1 MTLAISV
8 AEPRSRIAAR
18 GRWRWPET
26 AFWLG
31 VAGCYLV
38 FPGHLQLLAQVII
51 AGLFALSL
59 DLLLGF
65 CGIASMGHAAF
76 FGIGAYAAARLALA
90 GWSEPLTGLVF
101 AGAVAGLCGF
111 ACSFLIG
118 RLRSIALLMVTMA
131 IGLLLHEAAN
141 RLTWL
146 TGGDDGLSGY
156 DVAPVLGLFRFD
168 LYGRTAFLYCLG
180 VGFLV
185 FLALR
190 RFVHSPFGLGLEALR
205 ENERR
210 VPALGIA
217 VQRQVAVVFT
227 LSAVVAGIAG
237 GLLAQ
242 VTQSVALEVLSF
254 ERSAGVLIMLVLGG
268 AGHLYGALI
277 GAAVFIVARDV
288 LAGLDPVYWYFWL
301 GLILAAVVLIGR
313 GGLLGLARRLLG
325 RFR

>member
-1 MTLAISV
+1 MTLAIPIV
-8 AEPRSRIAAR
+8 EPRSRIAAR

-31 VAGCYLV
+31 LAACYFI
-38 FPGHLQLLAQVII
+38 FPGHLQLLAQVMI

-254 ERSAGVLIMLVLGG
+254 ERSAAVLIMLVLGG

-288 LAGLDPVYWYFWL
+288 LSGLDPVYWYFWL

-313 GGLLGLARRLLG
+313 GGLLGLARRLPG

>member
-1 MTLAISV
+1 MTLALPTMPARALIV
-8 AEPRSRIAAR
+8 AR

-26 AFWLG
+26 LFWGAAAAAFFI
-31 VAGCYLV
+31 
-38 FPGHLQLLAQVII
+38 FPDHLQLAAQVMI

-90 GWSEPLTGLVF
+90 GWTEPFAGLVF
-101 AGAVAGLCGF
+101 AGLVAGICGF
-111 ACSFLIG
+111 VCSFLIG

-141 RLTWL
+141 RMAWL

-156 DVAPVLGLFRFD
+156 TIAPVLGLFRFD
-168 LYGRTAFLYCLG
+168 LHGRTAFLYCLG
-180 VGFLV
+180 VTFVLFLG
-185 FLALR
+185 LR
-190 RFVHSPFGLGLEALR
+190 RLVHSPFGLGLEGLR

-210 VPALGIA
+210 MPALG
-217 VQRQVAVVFT
+217 VAVRGQVMLVFT
-227 LSAVVAGIAG
+227 LSAAVAGIAG

-242 VTQSVALEVLSF
+242 TTQSVALEVLSF
-254 ERSAGVLIMLVLGG
+254 ERSAAVLIMLVLGG

-277 GAAVFIVARDV
+277 GAAVFMVARDI

-301 GLILAAVVLIGR
+301 GMILVAVVLFGR
-313 GGLLGLARRLLG
+313 GGLMGLGRRLAG
-325 RFR
+325 GIR

>member
-1 MTLAISV
+1 M
-8 AEPRSRIAAR
+8 AEPRRRIAAR

-31 VAGCYLV
+31 LAACYLV
-38 FPGHLQLLAQVII
+38 FPGHLQLLAQVMI

-268 AGHLYGALI
+268 AGHLYGGLI

>member
-1 MTLAISV
+1 MTLALPMTP
-8 AEPRSRIAAR
+8 ARDRIAAR

-31 VAGCYLV
+31 LAACYVV
-38 FPGHLQLLAQVII
+38 FPDHLQLLAQVMI

-90 GWSEPLTGLVF
+90 GWTEPLTGLVF
-101 AGAVAGLCGF
+101 AGLVSGLCGF

-141 RLTWL
+141 RLTGL

-156 DVAPVLGLFRFD
+156 EIMPVLGLFRFD

-180 VGFLV
+180 LTFLV
-185 FLALR
+185 FVALR
-190 RFVHSPFGLGLEALR
+190 RIVHSPFGLGLEALR

-210 VPALGIA
+210 VAALGIA
-217 VQRQVAVVFT
+217 ARGQVMVVFT
-227 LSAVVAGIAG
+227 LSAAVAGIAG
-237 GLLAQ
+237 GMLAQ
-242 VTQSVALEVLSF
+242 TTQSVALEVLSF
-254 ERSAGVLIMLVLGG
+254 ERSAAVLIMLVLGG
-268 AGHLYGALI
+268 AGHLYGGVI
-277 GAAVFIVARDV
+277 GAAVFMIARDI

-301 GLILAAVVLIGR
+301 GLILAAVVLFGR
-313 GGLLGLARRLLG
+313 GGLMGLGLRLLG
-325 RFR
+325 RVR

>member
-1 MTLAISV
+1 MTLAISM
-8 AEPRSRIAAR
+8 AEPRSRIVAR

-26 AFWLG
+26 VFWL
-31 VAGCYLV
+31 ALAACYV
-38 FPGHLQLLAQVII
+38 IFPGHLQLLAQVMI

-288 LAGLDPVYWYFWL
+288 LSGLDPVYWYFWL

-313 GGLLGLARRLLG
+313 GGLLGLARRLPG